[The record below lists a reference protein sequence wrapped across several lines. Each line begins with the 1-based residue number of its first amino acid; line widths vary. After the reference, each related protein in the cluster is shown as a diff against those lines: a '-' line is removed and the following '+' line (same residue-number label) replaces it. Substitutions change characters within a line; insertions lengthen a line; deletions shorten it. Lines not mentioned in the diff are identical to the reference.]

1 MRIIQPSPLNIQET
15 SLQGLK
21 FKGNHQETFQITVLE
36 EDIIRVQHFPDG
48 YPRLKRTWSIADQ
61 DGDVPLEGRS
71 RGDLSSF
78 QLPANKI
85 SKINDKVLVST
96 AIMQVEI
103 DTEDGSLTWCTYPER
118 KIFASDLRRR
128 AYSYDQN
135 GETVSHYL
143 ERRPDEHYYGFG
155 ERSGPLDKYGRRIRM
170 LNLDALGYDAEIGDP
185 LYKHIPFYITYV
197 PGLNLAY
204 GLFYDNLSTSIF
216 DLGQER
222 DNYYGPYRYYQAETG
237 DLDYYLIFGPQ
248 ISDVVHKFSKL
259 IGHPALPPRWS
270 LGYLASSMLYTDAEN
285 AQEALNEFITD
296 CEKHQI
302 PCDMFHLSSGYGSG
316 ADGKR
321 YVFNWNF
328 EKIPDPHKMVDD
340 FHQAGVHLTANIKP
354 CLLKSHPLF
363 DEVTGFG
370 GFIKDSESEKPRLDY
385 FWDGYGSHLDFTNPT
400 TFNWW
405 SSNVQKWLLD
415 YGIDAT
421 WNDNNEY
428 PIWDDDAKCFGFGE
442 EIKIKHIRPLQPYLM
457 VRSSLKAQCAN
468 APEKRPFLL
477 SRSASP
483 GTQRYAQTW
492 SGDNETSW
500 NTLRYNIPMGLG
512 LSLSGFPNTGHDIG
526 GFTGPRP
533 SAELFVRWV
542 QNGIFHPRFTIH
554 SWNTDGTANTPWMH
568 AEILPIIRET
578 IQFRYRLI
586 PYLYTQFFE
595 AYRNGIPII
604 RPLVYQFPDDE
615 NCHQESFDFMV
626 GPNLLVASALEPQQ
640 RTRQIYLPKG
650 QNWVDFRTGCI
661 YEGGQTV
668 RLPAPLEHIP
678 LMVIAGSVIP
688 QMQDMRF
695 VGEKPDDIRLLYIFP
710 DSGESK
716 RTTLLVED
724 DGVSMKYKE
733 GEFTEIYLKL
743 TSSPIKIDLDIQY
756 GHNGYQ
762 PPYKN
767 FEIILPSG
775 ESRLLNISCPEGMSA
790 KVRN

>member
-1 MRIIQPSPLNIQET
+1 MRIIQPSPLTLKES
-15 SLQGLK
+15 SLNGLK
-21 FKGNHQETFQITVLE
+21 FIGKLQETFQITILE

-48 YPRLKRTWSIADQ
+48 DPRFHRTWSIANES
-61 DGDVPLEGRS
+61 GDVPLEGRS
-71 RGDLSSF
+71 REDLSSF
-78 QLPANKI
+78 SLPAYH
-85 SKINDKVLVST
+85 SGTNDDLVQILT
-96 AIMQVEI
+96 KELRIEI
-103 DTEDGSLTWCTYPER
+103 DTKDGSLTWFTHPAGEV
-118 KIFASDLRRR
+118 FAADLKRR

-135 GETVSHYL
+135 GEAVYHYL
-143 ERRPDEHYYGFG
+143 ERRPDEHYFGFG
-155 ERSGPLDKYGRRIRM
+155 ERSGPLDKYGRRMRM

-185 LYKHIPFYITYV
+185 LYKHIPFYITYI
-197 PGLNLAY
+197 PTLNLAY

-216 DLGQER
+216 DMGQER
-222 DNYYGPYRYYQAETG
+222 DNYYGPYRYYQAEAG

-248 ISDVVHKFSKL
+248 ISDVVQKFSKL
-259 IGHPALPPRWS
+259 IGRPALPPRWS

-328 EKIPDPHKMVDD
+328 EKISDPHKMVDD
-340 FHQAGVHLTANIKP
+340 FHQSGIHLMANIKP
-354 CLLKSHPLF
+354 CLLESHPLF
-363 DEVTGFG
+363 DEVAKFD
-370 GFIKDSESEKPRLDY
+370 GFIKDSESGKPRLDY

-442 EIKIKHIRPLQPYLM
+442 EIKIKYIRPLQPYLM
-457 VRSSLKAQCAN
+457 VRSSLKAQCAD

-477 SRSASP
+477 ARSASP

-500 NTLRYNIPMGLG
+500 KTLRYNNPMGLG
-512 LSLSGFPNTGHDIG
+512 LSLSGFPNTGHDVG
-526 GFTGPRP
+526 GFTGPGP
-533 SAELFVRWV
+533 SEELLVRWV

-554 SWNTDGTANTPWMH
+554 SWNTDGTANSPWMF
-568 AEILPIIRET
+568 AEVLPIIRET
-578 IQFRYRLI
+578 IKFRYRLI

-595 AYRNGIPII
+595 AFRNGSPII
-604 RPLVYQFPDDE
+604 RPMVYQFPEDE
-615 NCHQESFDFMV
+615 NCHQESFDFML
-626 GPNLLVASALEPQQ
+626 GPNLLVASVLEPEQ
-640 RTRQIYLPKG
+640 RTREVYLPKG
-650 QNWVDFRTGCI
+650 QNWVDFHTGST

-668 RLPAPLEHIP
+668 QLQAPLEHIP
-678 LMVIAGSVIP
+678 LLVIASSVLP

-695 VGEKPDDIRLLYIFP
+695 VGEKPDDVRLLYLYP
-710 DSGESK
+710 DSGESE

-724 DGVSMKYKE
+724 DGVSLKYKD
-733 GEFTEIYLKL
+733 GEYTEIYLTV
-743 TSSPIKIDLDIQY
+743 TSTSEKIRLDIHY
-756 GHNGYQ
+756 GHYGYL
-762 PPYKN
+762 PSYKI
-767 FEIILPSG
+767 FEVILPTW
-775 ESRLLNISCPEGMSA
+775 EPRPITISCPEGMSA
-790 KVRN
+790 TIRK

>member
-1 MRIIQPSPLNIQET
+1 MRIIQPGPLILQET
-15 SLQGLK
+15 SLPGLK
-21 FKGNHQETFQITVLE
+21 FKGHHQETFQISVLE

-48 YPRLKRTWSIADQ
+48 KPRLSRTWSIADK

-71 RGDLSSF
+71 REDLSDF
-78 QLPANKI
+78 QLPAFKI
-85 SKINDKVLVST
+85 SKGTDKVQFST
-96 AIMQVEI
+96 ERIQVEI
-103 DTEDGSLTWCTYPER
+103 DITDARLTWRTQPDQ
-118 KIFASDLRRR
+118 KIFAADLPRR

-135 GETVSHYL
+135 GEAVFHYL

-155 ERSGPLDKYGRRIRM
+155 ERSGPLDKYGRRMRM

-216 DLGQER
+216 DMGQER
-222 DNYYGPYRYYQAETG
+222 DNYYGPYRYYQAEAG
-237 DLDYYLIFGPQ
+237 DLDYYLIFGPE
-248 ISDVVHKFSKL
+248 ISVVVQKFSRL

-270 LGYLASSMLYTDAEN
+270 LGYLGSSMLYTDAEN
-285 AQEALNEFITD
+285 AQEALNEFISD

-328 EKIPDPHKMVDD
+328 EKIPDPKKMVND
-340 FHQAGVHLTANIKP
+340 FHQAGMHLMANIKP
-354 CLLKSHPLF
+354 CLLESHPLF
-363 DEVTGFG
+363 DEVAKLD
-370 GFIKDSESEKPRLDY
+370 GFIKDSESGKPRLDY

-405 SSNVQKWLLD
+405 RSNVQKWLLEF
-415 YGIDAT
+415 GIDAT

-457 VRSSLKAQCAN
+457 VRSSYKAQCDYD
-468 APEKRPFLL
+468 PEKRAFLL

-500 NTLRYNIPMGLG
+500 NSLRFNIPMGLG
-512 LSLSGFPNTGHDIG
+512 LSLSGFPNTGHDVG
-526 GFTGPRP
+526 GFTGSRP

-554 SWNTDGTANTPWMH
+554 SWNTDGTANSPWMY
-568 AEILPIIRET
+568 AEVLPIIRET
-578 IQFRYRLI
+578 IKFRYRLI
-586 PYLYTQFFE
+586 PYLYTQLFE
-595 AYRNGIPII
+595 AHRNGSPII
-604 RPLVYQFPDDE
+604 RPLVYQFPDDD
-615 NCHQESFDFMV
+615 NCHQESFDFML
-626 GPNLLVASALEPQQ
+626 GPNLLVASVLEPEQ
-640 RTRQIYLPKG
+640 RMRQVYLPKDHH
-650 QNWVDFRTGCI
+650 WVDIHTGSF

-668 RLPAPLEHIP
+668 QIQAPLEYIP
-678 LMVIAGSVIP
+678 VLAIAGSVIP
-688 QMQDMRF
+688 QMQNMRF
-695 VGEKPDDIRLLYIFP
+695 FGEKPDNVRLLYIYP
-710 DSGESK
+710 DSVESE

-724 DGVSMKYKE
+724 DGVSLKYKN
-733 GEFTEIYLKL
+733 GEYTEIYLKL
-743 TSSPIKIDLDIQY
+743 TSTSEKIHLDIQY
-756 GHNGYQ
+756 GHKGYQ

-767 FEIILPSG
+767 FEVILPTG
-775 ESRLLNISCPEGMSA
+775 ELRPLTISSPEGISA
-790 KVRN
+790 ILRK

>member
-1 MRIIQPSPLNIQET
+1 MRIIQPSPLTIQET
-15 SLQGLK
+15 SLRGLK
-21 FKGNHQETFQITVLE
+21 FNGNHQETLQITVLE
-36 EDIIRVQHFPDG
+36 EDIIRVQLFPDG
-48 YPRLKRTWSIADQ
+48 KPRLNRTWSIADK

-71 RGDLSSF
+71 REDLSSF
-78 QLPANKI
+78 QLPAFKI
-85 SKINDKVLVST
+85 SKSTDKVLFST
-96 AIMQVEI
+96 AKMQVDI
-103 DTEDGSLTWCTYPER
+103 DIEDGSLTWRTQPDQ
-118 KIFASDLRRR
+118 KIFSADLQRR

-135 GETVSHYL
+135 GETVFHYL

-155 ERSGPLDKYGRRIRM
+155 ERSGPLDKYGRRMRM
-170 LNLDALGYDAEIGDP
+170 LNLDALGYDAEKGDP

-216 DLGQER
+216 DMGQER
-222 DNYYGPYRYYQAETG
+222 DNYYGPYRYYQAEAG

-248 ISDVVHKFSKL
+248 ISDVVQKFSTL
-259 IGHPALPPRWS
+259 IGRPALPPRWT

-285 AQEALNEFITD
+285 AQESLNEFITD

-328 EKIPDPHKMVDD
+328 EKIPDPLKMVDN
-340 FHQAGVHLTANIKP
+340 FRQAGIHLMANIKP
-354 CLLKSHPLF
+354 CLLESHPLF
-363 DEVTGFG
+363 DEVAEFD
-370 GFIKDSESEKPRLDY
+370 GFIKDSRSEKPRLDY
-385 FWDGYGSHLDFTNPT
+385 FWGGYGSHLDFTNPAT
-400 TFNWW
+400 LNWW

-428 PIWDDDAKCFGFGE
+428 PIWDDDAKCFGFGD
-442 EIKIKHIRPLQPYLM
+442 EIKIKHIRPLQSYLM

-500 NTLRYNIPMGLG
+500 NTLRFNIPMGLG
-512 LSLSGFPNTGHDIG
+512 LSISGFPNTGHDVG
-526 GFTGPRP
+526 GFIGPRP
-533 SAELFVRWV
+533 SEELFVRWV

-568 AEILPIIRET
+568 ADVLPIIRET
-578 IQFRYRLI
+578 IKFRYRLI

-595 AYRNGIPII
+595 AYRNGSPII
-604 RPLVYQFPDDE
+604 RPLVYQFPEDE
-615 NCHQESFDFMV
+615 NCHQESFDFML
-626 GPNLLVASALEPQQ
+626 GPNLLVASILEPEQ
-640 RTRQIYLPKG
+640 RIRQVYLPKG
-650 QNWVDFRTGCI
+650 QNWVNLHTGSI

-668 RLPAPLEHIP
+668 QLQAPLEHIP
-678 LMVIAGSVIP
+678 LLVIAGSVIP
-688 QMQDMRF
+688 QMRDMRF

-710 DSGESK
+710 DSGESE

-724 DGVSMKYKE
+724 DGVSLKYKNGGFAE
-733 GEFTEIYLKL
+733 MYLTL
-743 TSSPIKIDLDIQY
+743 TSTPQKIHLDIQY
-756 GHNGYQ
+756 GHYGYQ
-762 PPYKN
+762 PSYNN
-767 FEIILPSG
+767 FEVILPAR
-775 ESRLLNISCPEGMSA
+775 EHRPLTISCPEGMSA
-790 KVRN
+790 TLRK

>member
-1 MRIIQPSPLNIQET
+1 MRIIQPGPLTLQET

-48 YPRLKRTWSIADQ
+48 KPRLLRTWSIADK
-61 DGDVPLEGRS
+61 DGDVPLKGRS
-71 RGDLSSF
+71 RGDLSAF
-78 QLPANKI
+78 DLPAHKI
-85 SKINDKVLVST
+85 SKSSDKVLVTT
-96 AIMQVEI
+96 AKLQVEI
-103 DTEDGSLTWCTYPER
+103 DIGDGILTWRTQPDQ
-118 KIFASDLRRR
+118 KIFAADLQRR
-128 AYSYDQN
+128 AYSYDQK
-135 GETVSHYL
+135 GEAVFHYL
-143 ERRPDEHYYGFG
+143 ERRSDEHYYGFG
-155 ERSGPLDKYGRRIRM
+155 ERSGPLDKYGRRMRM
-170 LNLDALGYDAEIGDP
+170 LNLDALGYDAENGDP

-216 DLGQER
+216 DMGQER
-222 DNYYGPYRYYQAETG
+222 DNYYGSYRYYQAEAG

-248 ISDVVHKFSKL
+248 ISDVVQKFSTL
-259 IGHPALPPRWS
+259 IGRPALPPRWS
-270 LGYLASSMLYTDAEN
+270 LGYLGSSMLYTDAEN
-285 AQEALNEFITD
+285 AQEALKDFIIQ

-302 PCDMFHLSSGYGSG
+302 PCDAFQLSSGYGSG

-328 EKIPDPHKMVDD
+328 EKIPDPRKMVAD
-340 FHQAGVHLTANIKP
+340 FHQAGIHLMANIKP
-354 CLLKSHPLF
+354 CLLESHPLF
-363 DEVTGFG
+363 DKVAEFG
-370 GFIKDSESEKPRLDY
+370 GFIKDSESGKPRLDY

-405 SSNVQKWLLD
+405 STNVQKWLLD

-457 VRSSLKAQCAN
+457 VRSSLNAQCAN

-500 NTLRYNIPMGLG
+500 KSLRYNIPMGLG
-512 LSLSGFPNTGHDIG
+512 LSLSGFPNTGHDVG

-554 SWNTDGTANTPWMH
+554 SWNTDGTANSPWMH
-568 AEILPIIRET
+568 KEVLPIIRET

-595 AYRNGIPII
+595 AYRNGSPII
-604 RPLVYQFPDDE
+604 RPLVYQFPEDE

-626 GPNLLVASALEPQQ
+626 GPNLLVASVLEPDQ
-640 RTRQIYLPKG
+640 RIRQVYLPKG
-650 QNWVDFRTGCI
+650 QNWVDVHSGSI
-661 YEGGQTV
+661 YEGGQSV
-668 RLPAPLEHIP
+668 QLQAPLERIP
-678 LMVIAGSVIP
+678 LMVIAGSVLP
-688 QMQDMRF
+688 QMQDMRYI
-695 VGEKPDDIRLLYIFP
+695 GEKPDDIRLLYIFP

-733 GEFTEIYLKL
+733 GEFTEIFLTL
-743 TSSPIKIDLDIQY
+743 TSSPTKTHLDIQH
-756 GHNGYQ
+756 GHYGYQ
-762 PPYKN
+762 PQYNN
-767 FEIILPSG
+767 FKIILPPE
-775 ESRLLNISCPEGMSA
+775 ESRPLTISCPEGMSA
-790 KVRN
+790 TIRK